1 MSERD
6 YYQAEQDREAAEI
19 DGTPDAERQEIRDIY
34 AAKGFAGELLERVVD
49 TITANREA
57 WLATMMDEELHLQP
71 VQAPDIFR
79 SAIVPDH
86 APLHPRARITLWTA
100 IRGWCEPAQAPSG
113 AWSLV
118 RARTW
123 NSAAMSRCS

>member
-1 MSERD
+1 MLLAAGFAAAFTESISTGAVGWTSALPERD

-19 DGTPDAERQEIRDIY
+19 DATPDAERQER
-34 AAKGFAGELLERVVD
+34 AQ
-49 TITANREA
+49 TAQWA
-57 WLATMMDEELHLQP
+57 
-71 VQAPDIFR
+71 
-79 SAIVPDH
+79 
-86 APLHPRARITLWTA
+86 A
-100 IRGWCEPAQAPSG
+100 IRGRCEPAQPSSG